1 MLNMNT
7 KRGLI
12 KPVEGAE
19 WVEQIW
25 RIWKNSNSTPMAP
38 ESLIQKKTAT
48 TAGYQVFYIRDG
60 QLGCRRGQT
69 PAGMTGSG
77 MVRCWHTPFS
87 LMAPSGFAVN
97 YECGQGLQIFRIVI
111 WNPPVFKCWLKLGKK
126 KKYIVWAKE
135 THQQSRHS
143 CTLPL
148 CGLYFVFC
156 F

>member
-1 MLNMNT
+1 
-7 KRGLI
+7 
-12 KPVEGAE
+12 
-19 WVEQIW
+19 
-25 RIWKNSNSTPMAP
+25 MAP

-126 KKYIVWAKE
+126 KNIYCVGQRNTSAE
-135 THQQSRHS
+135 QTQLHS
-143 CTLPL
+143 TALWSLLRVLLLGGRVCSKRTGGVCLL
-148 CGLYFVFC
+148 ICLFGLFLI
-156 F
+156 